1 MRRWL
6 PVIFIA
12 GALIFSAAVYSR
24 LPERVP
30 VHWNI
35 SGEPDRFGTRLEG
48 AFFLPVVMIIML
60 TIMRWFPTLDPRG
73 ANIARFR
80 TAYDTIVA
88 TMVAFMAAVH
98 VLVLGN
104 SLGWT
109 INITTVALVGLG
121 VLIMVLGNVLPIVRS
136 NFIFGIRTPWTLS
149 SERVWTRAHRVGGY
163 TMVAGGLVVVISAFL
178 PQPLGVFVALS
189 SLLTAA
195 IVPIVYSYV
204 LWARER
210 GGPSNNA

>member
-73 ANIARFR
+73 ANIAKFR
-80 TAYDTIVA
+80 TA
-88 TMVAFMAAVH
+88 
-98 VLVLGN
+98 
-104 SLGWT
+104 
-109 INITTVALVGLG
+109 
-121 VLIMVLGNVLPIVRS
+121 
-136 NFIFGIRTPWTLS
+136 
-149 SERVWTRAHRVGGY
+149 
-163 TMVAGGLVVVISAFL
+163 
-178 PQPLGVFVALS
+178 
-189 SLLTAA
+189 
-195 IVPIVYSYV
+195 
-204 LWARER
+204 
-210 GGPSNNA
+210 